1 MVDEFPPPT
10 VTVPAYELS
19 DLRSLMA
26 KWAQKTHQNSVIV
39 TEHSDLIRCI
49 YNRLEHFGSAQDDLI
64 TEVHDLRKRMIG
76 VEAGVTDLR
85 SQFADLRSD
94 VNEIRADVTDLRTEV
109 GEIKST
115 MVTKTEL
122 DEVKADLAGVKTD
135 LAGVK
140 TDLAGVKAEVA
151 GVDGKMDLL
160 LAHFQLN

>member
-85 SQFADLRSD
+85 SQVA
-94 VNEIRADVTDLRTEV
+94 DLRTEV

-115 MVTKTEL
+115 MATRAEL
-122 DEVKADLAGVKTD
+122 DEVKADL
-135 LAGVK
+135 
-140 TDLAGVKAEVA
+140 A